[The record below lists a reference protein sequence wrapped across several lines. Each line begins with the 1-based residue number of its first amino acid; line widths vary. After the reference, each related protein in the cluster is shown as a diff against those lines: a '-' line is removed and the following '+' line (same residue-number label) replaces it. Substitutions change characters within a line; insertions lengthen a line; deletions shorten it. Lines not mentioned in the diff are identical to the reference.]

1 MTGQLPIPT
10 ARETTEL
17 HDRIKGLCLRWLNRA
32 ANQKAGTASYR
43 QGVADALNSA
53 AAELAGEIGET
64 P

>member
-10 ARETTEL
+10 AREATEL
-17 HDRIKGLCLRWLNRA
+17 NDRLNALCLRWLDRA
-32 ANQKAGTASYR
+32 SNQKAGTASYR
-43 QGVADALNSA
+43 QGVSDALNSA